1 MKSDSRFV
9 TPAGG
14 ILALLCFFMPWV
26 KFSCKD
32 FSKTITYTISGFE
45 LATKQQVNLITVALI
60 AAVVMIVISLYMLKE
75 QTPWKSKVPI
85 LISSGIGLGG
95 LLFEYVRSNTSID
108 TGFGKIS
115 LEDLGITFQFGAF
128 GTIIG
133 FILAI
138 VGVWNYSKPI
148 DSSESHDEQED
159 KAKLSVENDEISTPS
174 DVVYAYIK
182 EKLKSSEDK
191 GSPNKSGNSSELHDE
206 QENEED
212 P

>member
-1 MKSDSRFV
+1 MKQDSRLV

-32 FSKTITYTISGFE
+32 FSKTITHTISGFE
-45 LATKQQVNLITVALI
+45 LATKQQVNLITIALI
-60 AAVVMIVISLYMLKE
+60 AAVAIVVISLYMLKS
-75 QTPWKSKVPI
+75 QTPWKFKLPI
-85 LISSGIGLGG
+85 FISSGIGLGG
-95 LLFEYVRSNTSID
+95 LLFEYVRSNAGID

-148 DSSESHDEQED
+148 NNSEFHDEQED
-159 KAKLSVENDEISTPS
+159 EISTPF
-174 DVVYAYIK
+174 DVVYAAIK
-182 EKLKSSEDK
+182 ERLKSSEDK
-191 GSPNKSGNSSELHDE
+191 GSPKPGNSSESHNE

-212 P
+212 S